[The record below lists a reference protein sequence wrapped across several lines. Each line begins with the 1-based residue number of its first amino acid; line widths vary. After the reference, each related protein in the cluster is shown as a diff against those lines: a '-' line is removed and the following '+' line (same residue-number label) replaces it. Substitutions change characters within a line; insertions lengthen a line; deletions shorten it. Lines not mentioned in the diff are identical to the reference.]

1 MKTAILCNGLSERKT
16 DRAELV
22 QQLRAISHSVYI
34 GGRMGDYID
43 SYYSDD
49 TAEFLPL
56 DASRANTNPIIELAA
71 IRNNQKILEKAS
83 VDNVIIYGVKNH
95 PSMAIAASLA
105 GVSKILC
112 VVNGSGNLFRIGGM
126 KGRLLRFMSF
136 PMLRIAYSKSV
147 AVCFQNEDDRELFLK
162 EKLISRKTNTFI
174 TGGSG
179 VNLSL
184 FPQSPMPAE
193 SRFLFL
199 SRIAPMK
206 GLGEYIRAAKII
218 KEKYPDAQFD
228 IVGPFYGQ
236 ISEEVI
242 QELKE
247 SEKSGI
253 VKYHGATSDVSGWM
267 TKCRFFIYPSYY
279 PEGVPRCALQALS
292 TGRPIITC
300 NTPGCKETVVDG
312 YNGFL
317 VEPRNV
323 EALAAKMEEFIDH
336 PETVEQ
342 MGKNSRQLA
351 EEKFDVEKINE
362 TLIKYIV

>member
-1 MKTAILCNGLSERKT
+1 MHLKTAILCNGLSERKT

-206 GLGEYIRAAKII
+206 GLEEYIRAAKII
-218 KEKYPDAQFD
+218 KGKYQNAQFD

-242 QELKE
+242 RNAQFKAVLSHQIDVIE
-247 SEKSGI
+247 
-253 VKYHGATSDVSGWM
+253 YHIQVYSQTVFMDLIDQIAE
-267 TKCRFFIYPSYY
+267 I
-279 PEGVPRCALQALS
+279 LQYLD
-292 TGRPIITC
+292 P
-300 NTPGCKETVVDG
+300 
-312 YNGFL
+312 
-317 VEPRNV
+317 
-323 EALAAKMEEFIDH
+323 
-336 PETVEQ
+336 
-342 MGKNSRQLA
+342 A
-351 EEKFDVEKINE
+351 EYV
-362 TLIKYIV
+362 